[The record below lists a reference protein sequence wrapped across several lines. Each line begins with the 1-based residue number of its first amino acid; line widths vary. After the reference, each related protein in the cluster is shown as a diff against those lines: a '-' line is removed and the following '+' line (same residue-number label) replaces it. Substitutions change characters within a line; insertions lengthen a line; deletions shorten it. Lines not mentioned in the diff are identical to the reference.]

1 MDAGKFSQAAQALAQ
16 LKSKWLAAQQARV
29 CLLLTVTAL
38 LTILGYT
45 LTQFGDAE
53 FAYFH
58 YSTQVYVSLLSTRST
73 RDTYYTATLTR
84 YSVVGLL
91 PTLQAHGVSANEE
104 SVRGVDEATEA
115 LQESVG
121 AARELLASGG
131 AD

>member
-1 MDAGKFSQAAQALAQ
+1 MD
-16 LKSKWLAAQQARV
+16 
-29 CLLLTVTAL
+29 
-38 LTILGYT
+38 
-45 LTQFGDAE
+45 TQFGDAE

-84 YSVVGLL
+84 YSVVGLF